1 MPGDFEVLSQQI
13 TDLKETIEQRFG
25 ALEKKID
32 DDRDN
37 CQKLCVTMIGHA
49 QEKATEAHERLSEQA
64 KDIKDMGKRIDKVS
78 NWQYKAAGVLL
89 VVSLLAAI
97 ILPKLIDKVW

>member
-13 TDLKETIEQRFG
+13 TDLKETIEQRFA
-25 ALEKKID
+25 ALERKIE

-37 CQKLCVTMIGHA
+37 CQKLCMTMIDHA
-49 QEKATEAHERLSEQA
+49 QEKATEAHKRLDEQA
-64 KDIKDMGKRIDKVS
+64 KDLKDLGERIDKVS
-78 NWQYKAAGVLL
+78 NWQYKAAGALL

>member
-1 MPGDFEVLSQQI
+1 MSGDLEVLSQQI
-13 TDLKETIEQRFG
+13 TDLKEVVELRFG

-37 CQKLCVTMIGHA
+37 CQKLCVTMIGHTH
-49 QEKATEAHERLSEQA
+49 EKATEAHGRLDEQA
-64 KDIKDMGKRIDKVS
+64 KDLKDLDKRIDKVS
-78 NWQYKAAGVLL
+78 NWQYKAAGALL